1 MLSFTL
7 QCTSNCT
14 SAGIFRAW
22 EFHYWHSFTRKK
34 NKIWSAL
41 NRARAH
47 GAIDLRIDISIWYS
61 MPETMRGSRK
71 KKSKNEEK
79 MCVSSN
85 IRSFEARRRLNWYG
99 IKVFFQLLSGTRKG
113 RKLAN
118 VGLRPRTLDG
128 KSQPDIVGF
137 SPSLN
142 WTLSPSHYYPR
153 KIISI
158 MRHSDLLA
166 VPRCSRQA
174 RQSYIMLKPLWKQR
188 V

>member
-1 MLSFTL
+1 MDVFLIQMICVKLHL
-7 QCTSNCT
+7 QCSSNCT
-14 SAGIFRAW
+14 SAGIFRA
-22 EFHYWHSFTRKK
+22 STIGILSRGRRTK
-34 NKIWSAL
+34 SGAL
-41 NRARAH
+41 WIEHARMALSICELIFRFGIQCPNPCE
-47 GAIDLRIDISIWYS
+47 GAGR
-61 MPETMRGSRK
+61 

-128 KSQPDIVGF
+128 KSQPDIMGF

-142 WTLSPSHYYPR
+142 WTLSPSHDP
-153 KIISI
+153 
-158 MRHSDLLA
+158 
-166 VPRCSRQA
+166 PQ
-174 RQSYIMLKPLWKQR
+174 LKTI
-188 V
+188 